1 MVGIAR
7 DETNRAANAV
17 GVYRPSGV
25 QIPEPPQG
33 VTDRTAGV
41 VPTELWR

>member
-1 MVGIAR
+1 MTDTTEELEATI
-7 DETNRAANAV
+7 RALTCPRGFESHAL
-17 GVYRPSGV
+17 RSR
-25 QIPEPPQG
+25 